1 VAEDLEFEAAKGTE
15 SKSSSWWQTLPGVL
29 TAIAG
34 IITGI
39 AGLVAALHQAGIFPI
54 PEQSSES
61 LVSTASSTSSSRV
74 ESQTS
79 LTSSQTDVP
88 PSLNPKSI
96 ALDDG
101 MEVTLQIQAEG
112 NVVYRVLSTQLEP
125 RNAEELNLKLMIRCT
140 NNGRYPLNFWSQSFR
155 LLIDG
160 VPRSPSN
167 DLNLVVEPQS
177 AQEGE
182 ILFIIPASAPT
193 AQLQI
198 GDPGRETAL
207 IPLDFSTARN

>member
-1 VAEDLEFEAAKGTE
+1 MAEDLEFEATKDTE
-15 SKSSSWWQTLPGVL
+15 SRTSNWWQTLPGVL

-39 AGLVAALHQAGIFPI
+39 AGLVAALHQAGILPV
-54 PEQSSES
+54 PKQPSGS
-61 LVSTASSTSSSRV
+61 LASTASSTSNSRV
-74 ESQTS
+74 EPQTS

-101 MEVTLQIQAEG
+101 MEATLQIQAEG
-112 NVVYRVLSTQLEP
+112 NVVYRVLYAQLEP
-125 RNAEELNLKLMIRCT
+125 RNADDLSLKLMIRCT

-167 DLNLVVEPQS
+167 DLNVVVEPQ
-177 AQEGE
+177 AVKEGE
-182 ILFIIPASAPT
+182 IVFIIPASVPK

-198 GDPGRETAL
+198 GDPGRETVQ
-207 IPLDFSTARN
+207 IPLDFSTAKN